1 MATKISHKVEE
12 YSPPPYL
19 RNILKKYFFGASL
32 IQNLHLYQIRARQQD
47 WALVVES
54 IFFNSGLLGWIL
66 QDAEI
71 FWLCNKNY
79 NCLHCIA
86 EDYISTDGQSINLK
100 VGGTDKYNIGLSL
113 SLEI

>member
-71 FWLCNKNY
+71 F
-79 NCLHCIA
+79 
-86 EDYISTDGQSINLK
+86 
-100 VGGTDKYNIGLSL
+100 
-113 SLEI
+113 